1 MIEEEVSKEMDK
13 SSEIQGR
20 KRVGHCWR
28 KVLRP
33 YSKPRLRNPL
43 VKEKGNIFLCI
54 RKEGRE
60 GNWRS

>member
-1 MIEEEVSKEMDK
+1 MRKKLARRWTRVQKYRG
-13 SSEIQGR
+13 Q
-20 KRVGHCWR
+20 KRVGNCWR
-28 KVLRP
+28 KVLRT